1 VNHDLVVCDVQGAIR
16 AGVSQA
22 VAEACAEHRCEEE
35 LVTTAVAELAAKGVP
50 VEQAT
55 AAAMRVIRRRP
66 VGMGQELV
74 PVAAVESVRATV
86 SPWLWILSLA
96 SFGMAFMNT
105 RRISKMYG
113 GWRGVQ
119 VRRR

>member
-1 VNHDLVVCDVQGAIR
+1 MNRDMAVREVQDAIR

-22 VAEACAEHRCEEE
+22 VMEACAGHRCEREM
-35 LVTTAVAELAAKGVP
+35 VTAAVAELAAKGVP
-50 VEQAT
+50 AEQAT

-66 VGMGQELV
+66 AGMGQEIV
-74 PVAAVESVRATV
+74 PTAAVESVRATV

-113 GWRGVQ
+113 GWRGGQ